1 MTLAPEQIEA
11 VESALAGPQGEA
23 LMALMQGLTT
33 GRNPSDF
40 EEGPRAKAR
49 ELGWIDKRD
58 VVTKLGWKMGDPM
71 REFVQ
76 WNRRGRKVHDWER
89 LPVFH
94 REYFEGKRLL
104 SIGCGCGTNLF
115 SFQEMCSSVV
125 GLELEPTYLQ
135 FTPIWARL
143 AGVPVPQTVNG
154 GSERMPFSSN
164 EFDVVVCLGA
174 LQYMNITRALKEAS
188 RVLKPGGLA
197 IFTLS
202 DLRGYVTELRS
213 RVFTFRAPQ
222 QFVREAA
229 IFANMLAYP
238 WTGRVVVR
246 SFDPVYPTVRRIRR
260 WFADVG
266 LELDERLTVPFD
278 HEYCYV
284 ARKR

>member
-1 MTLAPEQIEA
+1 MSLSPAQLEA
-11 VESALAGPQGEA
+11 VEAAVTGPSGEA

-33 GRNPSDF
+33 GRDPSDF
-40 EEGPRAKAR
+40 AEDTRVVAR
-49 ELGWIDKRD
+49 ELGWIDRRD

-76 WNRRGRKVHDWER
+76 WNRRDRKVHDWGR
-89 LPVFH
+89 LPVLRAEH
-94 REYFEGKRLL
+94 FEGKRLL

-115 SFQEMCSSVV
+115 SFQTMCSSVV
-125 GLELEPTYLQ
+125 GVELEPTYLQ

-143 AGVPVPQTVNG
+143 AGVPVPETVASG
-154 GSERMPFSSN
+154 AEHMPFSSAD
-164 EFDVVVCLGA
+164 FDVVVCLGA
-174 LQYMNITRALKEAS
+174 LQYMNIPRALKEAG

-202 DLRGYVTELRS
+202 DLKGYVTELRT

-229 IFANMLAYP
+229 MFANMLVYP
-238 WTGRVVVR
+238 WTGRVIVR
-246 SFDPVYPTVRRIRR
+246 SFDPVYPTVNRIRG
-260 WFADVG
+260 WFSDAG
-266 LELDERLTVPFD
+266 LDLDDTLTVPFD